1 MVYLLTQASVIVTT
15 TRIFAANSMRGHLA
29 LSPAL
34 PKLGHV
40 RPRTRLEIRLGA
52 TARLG
57 SGRGGEFACVG
68 TAVPCFTAYDGITAC
83 SNHLKKPSWFW

>member
-34 PKLGHV
+34 PKLGQA
-40 RPRTRLEIRLGA
+40 RPRPRLEIRLGA

-57 SGRGGEFACVG
+57 AGARRRVRVRWDS
-68 TAVPCFTAYDGITAC
+68 C
-83 SNHLKKPSWFW
+83 SMFHCL